1 VPRTL
6 PRLAFAVCLI
16 AVLTLSLLPNEEA
29 ARFSTGWDKSN
40 HLLAFGVLAVLG
52 RFGWPTSPIP
62 IFAGLA
68 GFALLIEVLQG
79 MTPWR
84 SADPMDVLADMVG
97 LALGGVVYRVTA
109 ALKTRSG
116 PQA

>member
-1 VPRTL
+1 VRHTL

-16 AVLTLSLLPNEEA
+16 GVLILSLLPNEDA

-52 RFGWPTSPIP
+52 RVGWPSSPIP
-62 IFAGLA
+62 IFAGLI
-68 GFALLIEVLQG
+68 GFAMLIEGLQG

-97 LALGGVVYRVTA
+97 LALGAVVYRVTA
-109 ALKTRSG
+109 TRKTRSG